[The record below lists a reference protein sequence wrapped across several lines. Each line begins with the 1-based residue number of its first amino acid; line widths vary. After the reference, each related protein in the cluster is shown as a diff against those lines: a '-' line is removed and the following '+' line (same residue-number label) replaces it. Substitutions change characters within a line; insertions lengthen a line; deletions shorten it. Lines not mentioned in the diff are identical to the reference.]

1 VIQPHR
7 WPEPLLA
14 SAQGQVEDEM
24 EPTVPRQ
31 TLGEVVV
38 TRVKQL
44 IVDQGLQPGDRLPTE
59 QELAVRFG
67 VSRLSVREATRTLNF
82 LGIIRA
88 APRRGL
94 TVGEFDVTRI
104 AEILGYH
111 HALVRYPGRQLVQAR
126 LVIEVGAL
134 PFAAERLAGEPELRE
149 HLLELAARTE
159 DETLPEA
166 FIEGEIAFHRALVE
180 TSGIGPLVLF
190 SDILHAFFRRFQETV
205 VAHRHDEGVRQ
216 HCQLVELLGRGR
228 LAKAEAVLR
237 GHLQAFLAAE
247 QEG

>member
-1 VIQPHR
+1 
-7 WPEPLLA
+7 
-14 SAQGQVEDEM
+14 M
-24 EPTVPRQ
+24 EPTVPKQ
-31 TLGEVVV
+31 SLGEVVAA
-38 TRVKQL
+38 RIKEL
-44 IVDQGLQPGDRLPTE
+44 ILDRGLRPGDRLPTE
-59 QELAVRFG
+59 QELAGRFG

-111 HALVRYPGRQLVQAR
+111 HALARYPGRQLVQAR

-134 PFAAERLAGEPELRE
+134 PFAAERLAREPELRQR
-149 HLLELAARTE
+149 LLALATRTE
-159 DETLPEA
+159 EESDPEA

-180 TSGIGPLVLF
+180 TSGIEPLVLF

-205 VAHRHDEGVRQ
+205 VAHRHDAGVRQ
-216 HCQLVELLGRGR
+216 HRQLVELLGRGS
-228 LAKAEAVLR
+228 LAEAEAVLR
-237 GHLQAFLAAE
+237 GHLQAFLAAN